1 MKPRKTGITVAVLAL
16 VLSTLACVSPLS
28 SAPTATPQVVTVV
41 VEPTQPPEATAATP
55 TSAQAQASPT
65 PLPPTATSGP
75 LCTIQKRVNFRN
87 GPGTA
92 YNPPL
97 GALDVGAQVAPRG
110 YNPTGVPGGAWVQV
124 LEPGSNQLGWVNADA
139 EFLTC
144 NIDLTTLPS
153 VAVAPPPPPPRPV
166 VSNSQVDGSANG
178 LVGDF
183 IFSPDFLLRVAAH
196 LDGET
201 KDGAGIQEVA
211 FSVEDLST
219 NKIIYERTERTA
231 GYCIFGGGEPN
242 CNPWPVTNFV
252 ITWGDG
258 GSPVV
263 DGVYNIRIAA
273 KGDNNS
279 TGNWNYD
286 LTVDLP

>member
-1 MKPRKTGITVAVLAL
+1 MC
-16 VLSTLACVSPLS
+16 S
-28 SAPTATPQVVTVV
+28 
-41 VEPTQPPEATAATP
+41 
-55 TSAQAQASPT
+55 
-65 PLPPTATSGP
+65 
-75 LCTIQKRVNFRN
+75 IQKVVNFRK
-87 GPGTA
+87 GRGTP

-144 NIDLTTLPS
+144 NIALTTLPS

-183 IFSPDFLLRVAAH
+183 IYSPDFLLRVAAH
-196 LDGET
+196 IDGET

-219 NKIIYERTERTA
+219 NKIIYQRTERTA

-242 CNPWPVTNFV
+242 CNNWPVTNSV

-258 GSPVV
+258 GPPVV
-263 DGVYNIRIAA
+263 DGVYKIRIEA

-279 TGNWNYD
+279 TGSWRYD